1 MKKDSNQKSSFRT
14 LKENIERG
22 KKGANN
28 GLKIDL
34 PKINKELCG
43 IQRGIYYLIGGKTS
57 SGKTTLADSAF
68 IMSAFKDFLEK
79 KNRGEHIEFSCLYF
93 SLEINIELK
102 MANFAASSLYSN
114 FGIISTPNE
123 ILSKGEHVISKE
135 QEDAVDKLE
144 SFYNDIDKHFHFF
157 DALSTPKQII
167 SRINKFVEENGTLT
181 SNGDGSHVYTPH
193 HSNHYVLI
201 VVDTINLLEPDDGKT
216 LKQAIDSLSKS
227 FIEYRN
233 VCLYTPVI
241 IQQLNAD
248 IDDPRRIAQKMFLPT
263 TNDLEDSK
271 RPSKDAEVVL
281 LLFDPL
287 ELEVN
292 VFKKFEL
299 KNFTGQ
305 ARYRHLRICK
315 NRYGT
320 RYAAVNTVLYG
331 AIMKFKE
338 LEKSGDMMT
347 DSDWRQINNL

>member
-1 MKKDSNQKSSFRT
+1 MKKDSNQKSSFKT
-14 LKENIERG
+14 LKDNIERG
-22 KKGANN
+22 KRGANN
-28 GLKIDL
+28 GLRIDL

-57 SGKTTLADSAF
+57 SGKTTLGDSAF

-79 KNRGEHIEFSCLYF
+79 KQRGEHIEFSCLYF

-102 MANFAASSLYSN
+102 MANFAANSLYNN
-114 FGIISTPNE
+114 FGIVTTPNE
-123 ILSKGEHVISKE
+123 ILSKGEFMISKE
-135 QEDAVDKLE
+135 QEDAINKLE
-144 SFYNDIDKHFHFF
+144 SFYNDIDNHFYFY
-157 DALSTPKQII
+157 DALSTPKQITDK
-167 SRINKFVEENGTLT
+167 INEFVT
-181 SNGDGSHVYTPH
+181 SNGKLVDDGQGSFTYTPN
-193 HSNHYVLI
+193 HSNHYVII

-227 FIEYRN
+227 FIQYRN
-233 VCLYTPVI
+233 VCLFTPIV

-287 ELEVN
+287 ELEVS

-299 KNFTGQ
+299 RNFQGQ

-320 RYAAVNTVLYG
+320 RCASSNTVLYG

-338 LEKSGDMMT
+338 IEKRGEEMT
-347 DSDWRQINNL
+347 ESDWQKINNL